1 MIVTIVMMMVVVLMM
16 GMVIIVMMVMVTIV
30 MMVVVVLVTMF
41 TSHSPAFPFL
51 LTTALHAGSLPL
63 WQFLL
68 TIFSVIFPFIGNI
81 FKIVTMITMLVT
93 VVIVIFT

>member
-16 GMVIIVMMVMVTIV
+16 GMVIIVMMVIITIV

-51 LTTALHAGSLPL
+51 LTTALHAGNLPL

-68 TIFSVIFPFIGNI
+68 NIFSVIFPYSQN
-81 FKIVTMITMLVT
+81 
-93 VVIVIFT
+93 